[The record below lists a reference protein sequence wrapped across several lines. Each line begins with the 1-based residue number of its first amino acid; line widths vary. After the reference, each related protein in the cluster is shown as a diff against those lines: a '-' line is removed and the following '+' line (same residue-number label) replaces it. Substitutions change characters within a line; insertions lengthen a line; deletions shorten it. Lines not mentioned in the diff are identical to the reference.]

1 MNETDFWKQFEQR
14 MVEGFTS
21 VKELIAKSEDMNRE
35 RMADIKHSIED
46 HDKRL
51 SKLEASVSYNV
62 GKIAGI
68 SAAIST
74 LLSIIVW
81 FFRGGA

>member
-35 RMADIKHSIED
+35 RMADIKHNIED

-68 SAAIST
+68 SAVIST
-74 LLSIIVW
+74 LLTIVVW
-81 FFRGGA
+81 YFSKGA